1 MCIIPVYSSGAIA
14 AFLAASHGLMVPFC
28 QLIKGGFEMSEEEQA
43 FVVRDKRGR
52 TSEAEPTPAPI
63 PEPAADTEVNFGS
76 SAPPSESEDAG
87 PPITFS
93 SFVFSLGTSALMLMG
108 ESLEPEQPSMPVNL
122 PQAKE
127 IVDILSMLE
136 EKSKGN
142 LSADEASVIGD
153 MLYTLRMKYVER
165 TSSPA

>member
-1 MCIIPVYSSGAIA
+1 
-14 AFLAASHGLMVPFC
+14 
-28 QLIKGGFEMSEEEQA
+28 MSEEEQG

-52 TSEAEPTPAPI
+52 TQEAETEPSPAPKAEPTPD
-63 PEPAADTEVNFGS
+63 AA
-76 SAPPSESEDAG
+76 SAPAGTAKSPESEEAG

-108 ESLEPEQPSMPVNL
+108 EALDPQQPSMPVNL

-136 EKSKGN
+136 AKTKGN
-142 LSADEASVIGD
+142 LSSDEISVLGD

-165 TSSPA
+165 TSSAS